1 MQAPH
6 RMRTNKDGPTRFGIR
21 HALRGC
27 MTLLPDRE
35 PFQDDQTGA
44 IIGAAIDVHIKM
56 GRGFLE
62 PVYRECL
69 AIELSRRRIPYA
81 REVLLPVAYDGIPL
95 PCHYRVD
102 FIGYEA
108 IIIEVKALGALT
120 SREQAQVMNYL
131 RASGLHRGLL
141 LNFGANRLE
150 QKRVVWNLED
160 DPLSRVD
167 ATPAKLSSP
176 SSDVS

>member
-1 MQAPH
+1 
-6 RMRTNKDGPTRFGIR
+6 
-21 HALRGC
+21 
-27 MTLLPDRE
+27 MTLPPERE
-35 PFQDDQTGA
+35 AFQDEQTGA
-44 IIGAAIDVHIKM
+44 IIGAAIDIHIKM

-69 AIELSRRRIPYA
+69 AIELSRRHIPYA

-108 IIIEVKALGALT
+108 IIVEVKALGALT
-120 SREQAQVMNYL
+120 SCEQAQVMNYL

-141 LNFGANRLE
+141 LNFGAIRLE

-160 DPLSRVD
+160 DPLRRGDS
-167 ATPAKLSSP
+167 TPASLAPP
-176 SSDVS
+176 SVDVS